1 MIYTTYTHEQL
12 LQMQPLLVNSQIY
25 IERDGK
31 TYKVKMT
38 EQGNYK
44 LKEVLKEYEW

>member
-12 LQMQPLLVNSQIY
+12 LQLQPLLDNNQIY

-31 TYKVKMT
+31 TYKVQMT
-38 EQGNYK
+38 EQGHYR
-44 LKEVLKEYEW
+44 LKEVLDNE